1 MHVVRR
7 VWEVED
13 EDEVVNIICYV
24 SYSSLSS

>member
-13 EDEVVNIICYV
+13 EDEVVNIIWYF

>member
-13 EDEVVNIICYV
+13 EDEVVNIIWYV